1 MTTNFA
7 RSKNACAAIH
17 ARRGRVEYPSS
28 RLRTY
33 SEFGVVQVSV
43 PDNWRELSDQGSV
56 WFAPEGAYGSTNGQ
70 VVYTHG
76 VNIGA
81 TRTNGRNLQQATNE
95 FISALQQGN
104 GNLRARG
111 NYQRMDI
118 DGRYGLL
125 ITLGNTNEA
134 TGRSEIINVVTTQLR
149 SGDLL
154 YLITVSPENEY
165 SSYQNTF
172 LNILRSIRL
181 ND

>member
-1 MTTNFA
+1 M
-7 RSKNACAAIH
+7 
-17 ARRGRVEYPSS
+17 
-28 RLRTY
+28 
-33 SEFGVVQVSV
+33 
-43 PDNWRELSDQGSV
+43 
-56 WFAPEGAYGSTNGQ
+56 
-70 VVYTHG
+70 
-76 VNIGA
+76 
-81 TRTNGRNLQQATNE
+81 
-95 FISALQQGN
+95 QQGN

-111 NYQRMDI
+111 NYQRMDV

-134 TGRSEIINVVTTQLR
+134 TGRAEIINVVTTQLR

-172 LNILRSIRL
+172 LNILRSLRL